1 MITADSLIAEAVD
14 IAKRLFNDTYLSVAF
29 DPSQP
34 MSLYGLMTHMDS
46 LDLIEYAMDVE
57 EALWD
62 RNCHVNFD
70 NEMQDDVS
78 IIASCSNQTKES
90 FDAAALRIAEAI
102 AKRCNKE

>member
-1 MITADSLIAEAVD
+1 MITAASLIDEALEL
-14 IAKRLFNDTYLSVAF
+14 AKRRLGYNYSSLSF
-29 DPSQP
+29 DPTQP
-34 MSLYGLMTHMDS
+34 ISLHSIMSRMDS
-46 LDLIEYAMDVE
+46 LDMVEYAMDLE

-70 NEMQDDVS
+70 HEFKDDVA
-78 IIASCSNQTKES
+78 ICETAADQTREN

>member
-1 MITADSLIAEAVD
+1 MITAASLIDEAIVL
-14 IAKRLFNDTYLSVAF
+14 AKMLFNDHYLATAF
-29 DPSQP
+29 DPTQP
-34 MSLYGLMTHMDS
+34 MPLYDLMKHMDS
-46 LDLIEYAMDVE
+46 LDMIEYAMDLE

-70 NEMQDDVS
+70 HELQDDVAIVS
-78 IIASCSNQTKES
+78 TCSDQTREN

>member
-1 MITADSLIAEAVD
+1 MITATSLIDDAIEM
-14 IAKRLFNDTYLSVAF
+14 AKRLFNDTYLSVAF

-34 MSLYGLMTHMDS
+34 MSLYDLMTHMDS

-70 NEMQDDVS
+70 HEMRDDVAIVS
-78 IIASCSNQTKES
+78 TCSDQTREN

>member
-1 MITADSLIAEAVD
+1 
-14 IAKRLFNDTYLSVAF
+14 
-29 DPSQP
+29 
-34 MSLYGLMTHMDS
+34 MTHMDS

-78 IIASCSNQTKES
+78 IIACAQTKPKEN